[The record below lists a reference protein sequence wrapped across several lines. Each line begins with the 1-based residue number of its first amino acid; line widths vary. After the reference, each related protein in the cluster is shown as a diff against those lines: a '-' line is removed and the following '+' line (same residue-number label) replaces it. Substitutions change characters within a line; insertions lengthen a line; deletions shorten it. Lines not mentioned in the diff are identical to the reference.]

1 MNSSDLPPE
10 DPIKP
15 AITLA
20 EDHARA
26 KTAVLE
32 MSQRLG
38 DSVLEGNV
46 TSVVIVSCKGA
57 NFSVSFGGLTDQIH
71 ALGLLQMAA
80 MQMLRGVQS
89 VPEAPMGPPQ

>member
-10 DPIKP
+10 DPAKP
-15 AITLA
+15 ARTVA

-26 KTAVLE
+26 RTAVLE

-46 TSVVIVSCKGA
+46 TSVVIVTCKGA
-57 NFSVSFGGLTDQIH
+57 NFSVNFGGLTDQIH

-80 MQMLRGVQS
+80 MQMLRGVQL
-89 VPEAPMGPPQ
+89 VPPGPGAGGQ